1 MSNKPVTVLA
11 SAART
16 ATTNSDDQQNL
27 DAHGARF
34 YLNITAVSGSSPT
47 LDVKVQAK
55 DPVAGGYFDIPSAA
69 FAQKTST
76 GSDDLTVYPGI
87 AETSNETVSDV
98 IPRDWRVVATLGGS
112 SPNFTFSL
120 GAHYL
125 K

>member
-1 MSNKPVTVLA
+1 M
-11 SAART
+11 
-16 ATTNSDDQQNL
+16 
-27 DAHGARF
+27 
-34 YLNITAVSGSSPT
+34 
-47 LDVKVQAK
+47 
-55 DPVAGGYFDIPSAA
+55 AGGYFDIPSAA
-69 FAQKTST
+69 FAQKTGT

-112 SPNFTFSL
+112 SPNFTFSV